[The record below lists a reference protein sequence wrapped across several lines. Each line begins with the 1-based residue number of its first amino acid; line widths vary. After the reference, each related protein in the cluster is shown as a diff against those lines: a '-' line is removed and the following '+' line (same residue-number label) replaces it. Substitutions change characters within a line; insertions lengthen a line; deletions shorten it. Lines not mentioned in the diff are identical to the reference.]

1 MQKYI
6 FPIIFIL
13 WNILHISFLKL
24 NEILKI
30 ADSFAYLQ
38 MAQQLKNL
46 SVDWFGNGWFGFLYS
61 LPIAFGEIFIKNDM
75 IAGFAV
81 NIILFNLLAW
91 ICYIL
96 WKNYLSFKYNVLF
109 IILIFLSPILLNYN
123 IHILSENIYIP
134 LFLILFVGILRYKD
148 IPNFSGSVFLGLMI
162 ALLYY
167 TRSEAFIYIWS
178 IWLIIFYLF
187 ITKKISF
194 KRAFFNYLGVIISF
208 FIFILPYIFY
218 LHSFT
223 GERGLTNKGSANL
236 RQAEL
241 RWVSKMDDDWFEQA
255 VWELTTDNKHL
266 IAWFAG
272 WLKYDKP
279 QNQESFKNYLLANP
293 LKVLKRIKENQL
305 KLYTNNL
312 PNLILWN
319 AGSLYKIQWS
329 KIFYQNKIFLIVLI
343 IPILFLIYWIIAL
356 IKNWEWYFVWSF
368 ASFFTTAS
376 IFFTLFF
383 VLDRYFV
390 IFVPIFIFLIIYW
403 IEKTIFQIYKMKIE
417 MLLENTK
424 YILTSLLLIWIYSLW
439 ILSYYNTFKNEDAK
453 YEVKKIAWEWLK
465 KNDFRTNL
473 RVMERFPVVTYYSG
487 SRERWLTPYTSNLKN
502 LLEYAKYH
510 DVHYLV
516 VDSIDFYK
524 YRSDLRFLFDKPNEK
539 YLGLD
544 KIKEFEKNGEKVILY
559 RIK

>member
-1 MQKYI
+1 MQKHI
-6 FPIIFIL
+6 FTLIFIL
-13 WNILHISFLKL
+13 WNILHISFLRL
-24 NEILKI
+24 NEVLKI

-38 MAQQLKNL
+38 MAHHFQNL
-46 SVDWFGNGWFGFLYS
+46 SIEWFWNGWFGFLYS

-75 IAGFAV
+75 LASFAV
-81 NIILFNLLAW
+81 NILLFNLLAL

-96 WKNYLSFKYNVLF
+96 WRNYLSLKYNVLF

-178 IWLIIFYLF
+178 IWLILF
-187 ITKKISF
+187 FLWITKKISF
-194 KRAFFNYLGVIISF
+194 SRAFFNYSTVIISF
-208 FIFILPYIFY
+208 FIFILPYMFY

-223 GERGLTNKGSANL
+223 GEWGLTNKWSANL

-241 RWVSKMDDDWFEQA
+241 RWVSKMDDDGFEQA
-255 VWELTTDNKHL
+255 VGELTSDNKHL
-266 IAWFAG
+266 IAWFAW

-279 QNQESFKNYLLANP
+279 QEWESFKNYLLGNP
-293 LKVLKRIKENQL
+293 KKVINRVKENQI

-319 AGSLYKIQWS
+319 AQTLYKIEWS
-329 KIFYQNKIFLIVLI
+329 SLFYQNKIFLVILI
-343 IPILFLIYWIIAL
+343 IPILFLVYWIIAL
-356 IKNWEWYFVWSF
+356 VKNGEWYFVWSF
-368 ASFFTTAS
+368 VSFFVTAS

-390 IFVPIFIFLIIYW
+390 IFVPIFIFFIVYW
-403 IEKTIFQIYKMKIE
+403 VEKLWENLKNYI
-417 MLLENTK
+417 ENTK
-424 YILTSLLLIWIYSLW
+424 YILVSLLLIWIYSLW
-439 ILSYYNTFKNEDAK
+439 ILSYYNTFKNEDSK
-453 YEVKKIAWEWLK
+453 YEVKKIAWERLK
-465 KNDFRTNL
+465 ENDFRTNL
-473 RVMERFPVVTYYSG
+473 KVLERFPVVTYYAG
-487 SRERWLTPYTSNLKN
+487 SWERWLTPYTSNLKS
-502 LLEYAKYH
+502 LVEYAH
-510 DVHYLV
+510 FNEINYLV

-524 YRSDLRFLFDKPNEK
+524 YRADLQFLFDKPNER
-539 YLGLD
+539 YDWLD
-544 KIKEFEKNGEKVILY
+544 KIKTFEKNGEKVILY

>member
-13 WNILHISFLKL
+13 WNILHISFLRL
-24 NEILKI
+24 NEVLKI

-46 SVDWFGNGWFGFLYS
+46 SIEWFGNGWFGFLYS
-61 LPIAFGEIFIKNDM
+61 LPIAFAEIFIKNDM
-75 IAGFAV
+75 IASFAV
-81 NIILFNLLAW
+81 NILLFNLLAW
-91 ICYIL
+91 VCYIL
-96 WKNYLSFKYNVLF
+96 WRNYLSLKYNVLF
-109 IILIFLSPILLNYN
+109 IILVFLSPILLNYN

-178 IWLIIFYLF
+178 IWLIILYLF
-187 ITKKISF
+187 FTGKISF
-194 KRAFFNYLGVIISF
+194 IKAFWNYVAVIISF
-208 FIFILPYIFY
+208 FIFILPYMFY

-223 GERGLTNKGSANL
+223 GEWWLTNKWSANL

-241 RWVSKMDDDWFEQA
+241 RWVSKMDDDGFEQA
-255 VWELTTDNKHL
+255 VWELTQDNKHL
-266 IAWFAG
+266 IAWFAW

-279 QNQESFKNYLLANP
+279 QEWESFKNYLLGNP
-293 LKVLKRIKENQL
+293 KKVINRVKENQI

-319 AGSLYKIQWS
+319 AQSLYKIEGS
-329 KIFYQNKIFLIVLI
+329 KIFYQNKIFLVILL
-343 IPILFLIYWIIAL
+343 IPIIFLAYWIIAL
-356 IKNWEWYFVWSF
+356 VKNGEWYFVWSF
-368 ASFFTTAS
+368 VSFFVTAS

-390 IFVPIFIFLIIYW
+390 IFVPIFIFFIVYW
-403 IEKTIFQIYKMKIE
+403 IEKLWENLKNYI
-417 MLLENTK
+417 ENTK
-424 YILTSLLLIWIYSLW
+424 YILVSLLLIWIYSLW
-439 ILSYYNTFKNEDAK
+439 ILSYYNTFKNEDSK
-453 YEVKKIAWEWLK
+453 YEVKKIAGVWLK
-465 KNDFRTNL
+465 ENDFRTNL
-473 RVMERFPVVTYYSG
+473 KVLERFPVVTYYSG
-487 SRERWLTPYTSNLKN
+487 SRERWLTPYTSNLKS
-502 LLEYAKYH
+502 LVEYARFNEIN
-510 DVHYLV
+510 YLV

-524 YRSDLRFLFDKPNEK
+524 YRADLRFLFDKPNEK
-539 YLGLD
+539 YSGLE